1 MDVGEGDLKYAL
13 KHDIVNATRHEM
25 YKLMPEPLLT
35 QLRQKSEQ
43 RVSKDKEF
51 VDLIRRIDLYVAQ
64 KEQAT
69 VSLNEEKFMKRRAE
83 LDAQK
88 EEEKKELELD
98 GQDGKDVVFRDN
110 YYNREVMNITS
121 DYIDGLQKQDLARR

>member
-1 MDVGEGDLKYAL
+1 MC
-13 KHDIVNATRHEM
+13 
-25 YKLMPEPLLT
+25 
-35 QLRQKSEQ
+35 
-43 RVSKDKEF
+43 
-51 VDLIRRIDLYVAQ
+51 IRDR
-64 KEQAT
+64 
-69 VSLNEEKFMKRRAE
+69 